1 MKITSPSELLRQ
13 TEVASRS
20 PEASSPKAVKAEAAQ
35 KAEAAK
41 ATVKATV
48 QATVQAEE
56 PVVTDTKLDSLKK
69 SAMTTAESEHAA
81 RLMSVAMAL
90 QSGRYSVDIMRIAD
104 ALTRQ

>member
-13 TEVASRS
+13 AEVASRS

-35 KAEAAK
+35 RAEAEREA
-41 ATVKATV
+41 AP
-48 QATVQAEE
+48 AEE
-56 PVVTDTKLDSLKK
+56 SVVTDTKLDALKK
-69 SAMTTAESEHAA
+69 SASATAEAEHAA

-90 QSGRYSVDIMRIAD
+90 QSGRYSVDLMRIAD

>member
-20 PEASSPKAVKAEAAQ
+20 SEASSPKAVKAEAAQ

-41 ATVKATV
+41 AMV
-48 QATVQAEE
+48 QATTQTEE

>member
-13 TEVASRS
+13 TEIASRS
-20 PEASSPKAVKAEAAQ
+20 TEASSPKAVKAEVARQAEVE
-35 KAEAAK
+35 APPPPPEEAAI
-41 ATVKATV
+41 A
-48 QATVQAEE
+48 
-56 PVVTDTKLDSLKK
+56 DTKLDALKK

-104 ALTRQ
+104 ALIRQ

>member
-20 PEASSPKAVKAEAAQ
+20 SEASSPKAVKAEAAQ

-41 ATVKATV
+41 AAI
-48 QATVQAEE
+48 QAEE
-56 PVVTDTKLDSLKK
+56 PAVADTKLDSLKK
-69 SAMTTAESEHAA
+69 SAMSSAEADHAA

-104 ALTRQ
+104 ALSRQ